1 MKRENNEL
9 SLEFTHS
16 NIPTILGNFDLDEP
30 GMDYMSYLEPM
41 IQNVYNSFWV
51 QPSIVKILKNPKG
64 RWYWEIKIRLRKD
77 RFPIIDNDSIWNA
90 IQDVDVFADNPLN
103 IQIDLVAS
111 KFTQPNA
118 FIVIRH
124 YWD

>member
-1 MKRENNEL
+1 MRRENNEL
-9 SLEFTHS
+9 KLEFNPN

-41 IQNVYNSFWV
+41 IENVYNSFWV
-51 QPSIVKILKNPKG
+51 QPSIVNILKDLKG
-64 RWYWEIKIRLRKD
+64 RWWEIRIRLRKD

-90 IQDVDVFADNPLN
+90 IQDVGVFADDLLN